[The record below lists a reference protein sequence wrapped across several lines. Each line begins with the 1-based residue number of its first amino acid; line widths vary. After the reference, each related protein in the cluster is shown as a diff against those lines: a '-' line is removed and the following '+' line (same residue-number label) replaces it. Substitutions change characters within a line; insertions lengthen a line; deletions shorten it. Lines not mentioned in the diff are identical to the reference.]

1 MGEKSVQKKK
11 FILET
16 ARKVFVE
23 KGFKKVTM
31 KDIVEACD
39 ISRGG
44 LYLYFDNTS
53 QIFLEV
59 LKLESEEAD
68 DVFSDNIKEDATA
81 ADILVLFLQEQKK
94 DLEAQTKA
102 LAAEIAELDE
112 QLSDAMTEA
121 ELDRFSRN
129 GSTFY
134 LKSRLFA
141 SPASGRKDEMMQ
153 ALKENGYG
161 SLVVETV
168 NANTLASFIKE
179 QREATG
185 EDVPAWL
192 GDTVSTYEKVS
203 VGIRK
208 S

>member
-1 MGEKSVQKKK
+1 ME
-11 FILET
+11 
-16 ARKVFVE
+16 
-23 KGFKKVTM
+23 
-31 KDIVEACD
+31 
-39 ISRGG
+39 
-44 LYLYFDNTS
+44 NT
-53 QIFLEV
+53 QIFEMADR
-59 LKLESEEAD
+59 LK
-68 DVFSDNIKEDATA
+68 T
-81 ADILVLFLQEQKK
+81 LQEQKK

-102 LAAEIAELDE
+102 LAAEITELDE
-112 QLSDAMTEA
+112 QISDAMTEA

-129 GSTFY
+129 GNTFY

-141 SPASGRKDEMMQ
+141 SPAAGRKDEMMQ

-168 NANTLASFIKE
+168 NANTLAAFIKE

-203 VGIRK
+203 IGIRK

>member
-1 MGEKSVQKKK
+1 ME
-11 FILET
+11 
-16 ARKVFVE
+16 
-23 KGFKKVTM
+23 
-31 KDIVEACD
+31 
-39 ISRGG
+39 
-44 LYLYFDNTS
+44 NT
-53 QIFLEV
+53 QIFEMADR
-59 LKLESEEAD
+59 LKS
-68 DVFSDNIKEDATA
+68 
-81 ADILVLFLQEQKK
+81 LQEQKK
-94 DLEAQTKA
+94 DLEAQAKA
-102 LAAEIAELDE
+102 LGAEIDALDG

-141 SPASGRKDEMMQ
+141 SPAAGRRDEMVA

-161 SLVVETV
+161 SLVTETV

-179 QREATG
+179 QREMTG

-192 GDTVSTYEKVS
+192 GDTVHTHEKVS

-208 S
+208 A

>member
-1 MGEKSVQKKK
+1 ME
-11 FILET
+11 
-16 ARKVFVE
+16 
-23 KGFKKVTM
+23 
-31 KDIVEACD
+31 
-39 ISRGG
+39 
-44 LYLYFDNTS
+44 NTK
-53 QIFLEV
+53 IFEMADR
-59 LKLESEEAD
+59 LK
-68 DVFSDNIKEDATA
+68 T
-81 ADILVLFLQEQKK
+81 LQEQKK

-102 LAAEIAELDE
+102 LGAEIAELDE

-141 SPASGRKDEMMQ
+141 SPASG
-153 ALKENGYG
+153 LKENGYG

-168 NANTLASFIKE
+168 NANTLAAFIKE